1 MEHDNSGGST
11 LQKNSLPRS
20 GAAIK
25 PVLTQT
31 ASNTTLWVG
40 HSQTDPADHYGGQ
53 TFVCP
58 DQGQLDNIQLLA
70 TAVPVAGELLLT
82 LHAFDAELRS
92 WGPVLAQV
100 SRVVDADDRNNWLSF
115 SMPSI
120 ALEKGYCYGFRIQA
134 RKGLVALAEAACDNK
149 HPFSFGQEWSADSLN
164 QQGHYYSFFSLAFK
178 VEMRA

>member
-1 MEHDNSGGST
+1 MEHDNSGGTALRQAS
-11 LQKNSLPRS
+11 PYP

-58 DQGQLDNIQLLA
+58 TQGQLDNIQLFA

-82 LHAFDAELRS
+82 LHAFDAEQRS

-100 SRVVDADDRNNWLSF
+100 SRVVDADDRDNWLSF
-115 SMPSI
+115 SMPAI
-120 ALEKGYCYGFRIQA
+120 ALEKGRCYGFRIQA
-134 RKGLVALAEAACDNK
+134 RKGLVALAEAACGNK
-149 HPFSFGQEWSADSLN
+149 HPFSFGQEWSADSFN